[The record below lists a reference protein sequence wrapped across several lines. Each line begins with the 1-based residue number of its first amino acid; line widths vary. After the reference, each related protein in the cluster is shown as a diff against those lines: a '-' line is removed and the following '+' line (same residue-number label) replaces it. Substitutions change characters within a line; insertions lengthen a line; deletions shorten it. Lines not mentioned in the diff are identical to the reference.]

1 MQPQEIQEK
10 PDAAAVLE
18 AKAARRPG
26 GWSMRFLYLLLFLA
40 VFGEFV
46 ANDKPWICRLDG
58 AWHAP
63 VAREL
68 LVKLGVARWPAP
80 LVNLDWRAQRY
91 DWSLWP
97 PIRYA
102 AGTIDM
108 KNSNYISPLAPQ
120 QVEHW
125 RFRHWLGAD
134 RLGRDTAAGLVAGA
148 RTAILVGL
156 VAMSIAGLIGL
167 LLGSLAGFF
176 GDTGLAASRAGL
188 LGGLVGLFLGGFY
201 GFVSRPLA
209 WQQNAAWAALVGL
222 VVATICVLGLAWLA
236 HKTLGRL
243 PWGQKRV
250 TLPADMLVM
259 RLIEI
264 IDAMP
269 GLLLLLAVLAIVS
282 RPSIWI
288 VVVVIGLIGWLGVAR
303 FVRAELLRI
312 RSMEY
317 IDAARVAG
325 LSEWRV
331 LWRHALPNA
340 LRPVVT
346 ALAFGAA
353 AAILLESYLSFLGIG
368 LPPETVTWGGQ
379 IQAVR
384 SNINAWW
391 LAIFPGLAIFFTV
404 ASLNRLGEALLERQ
418 KR

>member
-1 MQPQEIQEK
+1 MQTQEIQKKQAE
-10 PDAAAVLE
+10 DASPLRQ
-18 AKAARRPG
+18 KAMR
-26 GWSMRFLYLLLFLA
+26 WSMRFLYLLLFLA
-40 VFGEFV
+40 VFGDFI
-46 ANDKPWICRLDG
+46 ANDKPWLCRLDG
-58 AWHAP
+58 AWYMP

-68 LVKLGVARWPAP
+68 LVKAGVARWPAN
-80 LVNLDWRAQRY
+80 LVNLDWHAQRY
-91 DWSLWP
+91 DWSIWP

-102 AGTIDM
+102 AGTIDL
-108 KNSNYISPLAPQ
+108 KNSNYVSPVAPQ

-148 RTAILVGL
+148 RTAVWVGL
-156 VAMSIAGLIGL
+156 VAMSIAGFIGL

-176 GDTGLAASRAGL
+176 GDRGLTVSRAGL
-188 LGGLVGLFLGGFY
+188 LGGLAGLLAGGFY
-201 GFVSRPLA
+201 GFVARPLL
-209 WQQNAAWAALVGL
+209 WQQNATWAVLSGCALLAVF
-222 VVATICVLGLAWLA
+222 IIGLAWLA
-236 HKTLGRL
+236 HNMLGRL
-243 PWGQKRV
+243 PWWRRRA
-250 TLPADMLVM
+250 TLPIDTLVM
-259 RLIEI
+259 RLVEI

-269 GLLLLLAVLAIVS
+269 GLLLLLAVMAIVS
-282 RPSIWI
+282 RPSIGI

-312 RSMEY
+312 RHLEY

-346 ALAFGAA
+346 TLTFGAA

-368 LPPETVTWGGQ
+368 LPPEIVTWGGQ

-404 ASLNRLGEALLERQ
+404 ASLNLLGEGLLERQ
-418 KR
+418 KQ